1 MRLVTINVN
10 GVASSLPQD
19 FCSYP
24 AGDKSMVEEAVAKAV
39 EAMEEGVADRLAK
52 AITKRKRDE
61 ENQRNTDS
69 IDLPRPSR
77 SARGTKRTNATRIRT
92 KNQHTLWK
100 TGN

>member
-10 GVASSLPQD
+10 GVVSSLPQD

-39 EAMEEGVADRLAK
+39 EAREEGVADRLAK

-69 IDLPRPSR
+69 DKK
-77 SARGTKRTNATRIRT
+77 SAHFMEN
-92 KNQHTLWK
+92 WK
-100 TGN
+100 IANKKPASCL